1 MNQSREL
8 SGALP
13 QPDNSRQN
21 SLGSGF
27 QATGSSGR
35 TQVAMSS
42 GHLAHVASNSSGRVA
57 PLSMSRPVTYTTQTR
72 RARGLQAAV
81 LTEDLSAWAWAAWE
95 SACLKVKSSEI

>member
-27 QATGSSGR
+27 QATLKSF
-35 TQVAMSS
+35 TCW
-42 GHLAHVASNSSGRVA
+42 
-57 PLSMSRPVTYTTQTR
+57 PF
-72 RARGLQAAV
+72 
-81 LTEDLSAWAWAAWE
+81 
-95 SACLKVKSSEI
+95 SACMWLLLLSFEP